1 MFEGMIGKIA
11 SRVEKSAT
19 AKRAL
24 MNTLR
29 KTFGDCQILILD
41 FRTDDLDKMIEELPA
56 HPKEEVQKI
65 KNYYFQENK
74 RLEDEI
80 KELRI
85 QLKSLTDVNH

>member
-1 MFEGMIGKIA
+1 MFDGIISKIA
-11 SRVEKSAT
+11 GRVEKSAT

-41 FRTDDLDKMIEELPA
+41 FRTDELDKMIEELPA

-65 KNYYFQENK
+65 KDYYFQENK
-74 RLEDEI
+74 RLEETI
-80 KELRI
+80 KGLRNQI
-85 QLKSLTDVNH
+85 KMLDK

>member
-1 MFEGMIGKIA
+1 MFDGIISKIA
-11 SRVEKSAT
+11 GRVEKSAT

-41 FRTDDLDKMIEELPA
+41 FRTDELDKMIEELPA

-65 KNYYFQENK
+65 KDYYFQENK
-74 RLEDEI
+74 RLKETI
-80 KELRI
+80 KELRNQI
-85 QLKSLTDVNH
+85 KMLDK

>member
-41 FRTDDLDKMIEELPA
+41 FRTDELDKMIEELPA

-65 KNYYFQENK
+65 KDYYFQENK
-74 RLEDEI
+74 RLKETI
-80 KELRI
+80 KELRNQI
-85 QLKSLTDVNH
+85 KMLDK

>member
-41 FRTDDLDKMIEELPA
+41 FRTDELDKMIEELPA

-65 KNYYFQENK
+65 KDYYFQENK
-74 RLEDEI
+74 RLEETI
-80 KELRI
+80 KGLRNQI
-85 QLKSLTDVNH
+85 KMLDK